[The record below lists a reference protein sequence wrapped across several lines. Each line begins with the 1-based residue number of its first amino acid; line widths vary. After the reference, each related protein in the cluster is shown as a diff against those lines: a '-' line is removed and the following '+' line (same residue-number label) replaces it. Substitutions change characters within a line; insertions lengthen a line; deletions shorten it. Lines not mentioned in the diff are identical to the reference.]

1 MSMAPAPSGAVGQNA
16 RINGGSKRETCL
28 MLMRYDPFL
37 GIFSLPII
45 LTLAT
50 RRKTNLKIG
59 RMTLLAIR
67 LPMGTVYP
75 LIFRGPDLLPAQG
88 PDRRRAHLNI
98 ECGHPPPGVEARPCG
113 VNQSDRVC
121 AWHGEF
127 DHNPL
132 AHHAGAAPQNGGG
145 AGPPHKP

>member
-16 RINGGSKRETCL
+16 RINGGSKRETWL
-28 MLMRYDPFL
+28 MVMRYDPFL

-75 LIFRGPDLLPAQG
+75 LIFRRPDLLPAQE
-88 PDRRRAHLNI
+88 PDWHPAHLNP
-98 ECGHPPPGVEARPCG
+98 ECGHPSPGEEVQPCG
-113 VNQSDRVC
+113 VNQSDRVF
-121 AWHGEF
+121 AWHAGF
-127 DHNPL
+127 VHILP
-132 AHHAGAAPQNGGG
+132 AHQ
-145 AGPPHKP
+145 